1 MPTTKRAK
9 AALVLGAVLPIAGAF
24 IPGLAEVLHEVGGP
38 ESLVAVG
45 SILGAGISHL
55 FHREK

>member
-1 MPTTKRAK
+1 MRPRNKAK
-9 AALVLGAVLPIAGAF
+9 TALFLGAVLPIAGAF